1 RHLVRSKPDRAI
13 GRDSAQLTVQ
23 CCERNS
29 GTKRE
34 RDEASHCFSVCHHG
48 PASLAQAYEYF
59 ERLADL
65 VFGDVHEHRAERSFL
80 ADGGTA
86 QHFRTRALCTTLQSL
101 GLALVQRLAGTLE
114 LSGKLG
120 DGALQF
126 AYLALER
133 CVGQRR
139 SLSTLGLC
147 LFRSARGENLAIARA
162 VAVHRDAL
170 AVQGVRQFVDLLH
183 VFACG

>member
-1 RHLVRSKPDRAI
+1 
-13 GRDSAQLTVQ
+13 
-23 CCERNS
+23 
-29 GTKRE
+29 
-34 RDEASHCFSVCHHG
+34 
-48 PASLAQAYEYF
+48 
-59 ERLADL
+59 
-65 VFGDVHEHRAERSFL
+65 EHRAERSFL

-120 DGALQF
+120 DGALQL

-183 VFACG
+183 VFACGGVREVRGLRDGGVAVLLEGSLHANVVFRRDR